1 MATTNELSPCHVLFV
16 DDDAFYRDLASEALQ
31 AADLAHVVVPDGE
44 AALGYLETNHC
55 DLVVLDLSMP
65 GRSGFEIV
73 EQIRNDERTADLPI
87 IVVTGNDD
95 EETVARAFELGA
107 TSFMAKPLN
116 WPLFVQHV
124 RFVHKAA
131 QSREALRRAQRTAEF
146 MNDLK
151 SRLIGTLLTE
161 FQAPLR
167 SAMNFAR
174 LLKEQADGPLPTGHY
189 PAWVSELHT
198 ALDRLGTVHVK
209 LLNFGRAAGQTI
221 DLDDQMA
228 DVGGIVSSCVER
240 FETGARRRNVSLT
253 IDETMPKLERIRL
266 DSILVANAISGILDH
281 AVKFTPRGGDVVVT
295 VAEDSGTHIAI
306 TIQDGVPPM
315 SQTQIDEILGIKQF
329 AAVRTEQIEHVTALK
344 ISRILIEAHLGEL
357 RMRAHPRGM
366 ITTIRLPKDRTKAN
380 KQRPLMPAATSVI
393 APLRRA
399 G

>member
-1 MATTNELSPCHVLFV
+1 MTTNIKLPPCHVLFV

-44 AALGYLETNHC
+44 AAISYLEIGHC

-73 EQIRNDERTADLPI
+73 EQIRKDERLADLPI

-161 FQAPLR
+161 FQTPLR

-174 LLKEQADGPLPTGHY
+174 LLKQEADGPLPAGHY

-198 ALDRLGTVHVK
+198 ALDRLGAVHVK

-221 DLDDQMA
+221 DLDDQMV
-228 DVGGIVSSCVER
+228 DVGGIVASCVER

-253 IDETMPKLERIRL
+253 IDDTLPKLERIRL
-266 DSILVANAISGILDH
+266 DAILVSNAIGGILEH

-295 VAEDSGTHIAI
+295 VADESGTHIAI
-306 TIQDGVPPM
+306 TIHDGVPPM

-357 RMRAHPRGM
+357 RMGAHPRGM
-366 ITTIRLPKDRTKAN
+366 ITTIRLPKDRAKA
-380 KQRPLMPAATSVI
+380 KLRPLLPATTAVV